1 MENSIDIQKYFAYNT
16 GVVTLI
22 GSTKFFNESMEV
34 NRRLTFQGWIVLQC
48 GSWGHSF
55 HRYAAPLPDH
65 SYDMVKKLHYIKMA
79 VSDCVVVVTDGS
91 YYMGDSTRRELT
103 FALDMNLPVAVFD
116 GDALYEYA
124 LSTSFENQ
132 RSAHML
138 LGDDEVQRI
147 DRYHNLD
154 PNSLSLY
161 PLNERSTSY
170 FSNNQESES

>member
-1 MENSIDIQKYFAYNT
+1 MENSIDVQKYFAFNT
-16 GVVTLI
+16 GVVSLI
-22 GSTKFFNESMEV
+22 GSTKFFYESMEV

-79 VSDCVVVVTDGS
+79 MSDCVVVVTDGS

-103 FALDMNLPVAVFD
+103 FALDVNLPVAVFD

-124 LSTSFENQ
+124 LSTSFKN
-132 RSAHML
+132 RRPGCL
-138 LGDDEVQRI
+138 LLDDEKQRI
-147 DRYHNLD
+147 DHYHNLD
-154 PNSLSLY
+154 PNSLSLC

>member
-1 MENSIDIQKYFAYNT
+1 MENSIDVQKYFADNT
-16 GVVTLI
+16 GVVSLI
-22 GSTKFFNESMEV
+22 GSTKFFYESMEV

-55 HRYAAPLPDH
+55 HRYAAPLPNH
-65 SYDMVKKLHYIKMA
+65 SYDMVKKLHYQKMMM
-79 VSDCVVVVTDGS
+79 SDCVIVVTDGN

-103 FALDMNLPVAVFD
+103 FALDMDLPVAVFD

-124 LSTSFENQ
+124 LSGSFKG
-132 RSAHML
+132 RRPARL
-138 LGDDEVQRI
+138 LLDEEEQRI

-154 PNSLSLY
+154 PNSLSLC

-170 FSNNQESES
+170 FSDNHQENE